1 MLWRRL
7 TDGHTKCSIR
17 LEKGVTMREDVED
30 TSLSFQI
37 SAYVMTKAVSSLVTI
52 VRPTCHYY

>member
-1 MLWRRL
+1 MI
-7 TDGHTKCSIR
+7 TGHTKCSIR

-37 SAYVMTKAVSSLVTI
+37 SAYVMTKAVSSLVII
-52 VRPTCHYY
+52 VCPTCHYY